1 MPKPSKIRST
11 RAKRNLPQQDAR
23 ALQEILDRNNVKDRM
38 EAELFRRFKAGEKE
52 QTIRNQMALIDVFF
66 DDVQRA
72 VTGFG
77 TE

>member
-1 MPKPSKIRST
+1 
-11 RAKRNLPQQDAR
+11 
-23 ALQEILDRNNVKDRM
+23 M